1 MELAWLRSARGF
13 NEKGWFAR
21 PLLGRR
27 GSRPIPRAPLGV
39 AHVTVARVSGFPEG
53 WSGGRRR
60 GGEAWEVR
68 STGTPSSQAAV
79 AGATRA
85 WKPGPGESPAFP
97 GQGSCGLG
105 PGGSTSLSV
114 RSPVTPLG
122 APRGVWGMKRSGSWQ
137 TALDKNRLPSALQP
151 RVLPR
156 RPYLCWDWPRNPRR
170 LRTGGS
176 YLNTAAPTPATPPDV
191 SQGAA
196 PGSQGTVPVSI
207 WIISLSSSFVRP
219 PAGAR
224 HVPSGRAAARRTR
237 ALHVPRPR
245 MAVSAVQ

>member
-1 MELAWLRSARGF
+1 MRKAGLHVLCWGDAALVPSRGPLWVWLMSQWPAFPGFRRDGQEGDDEVEKPGKSGVQGHPARG
-13 NEKGWFAR
+13 
-21 PLLGRR
+21 
-27 GSRPIPRAPLGV
+27 PR
-39 AHVTVARVSGFPEG
+39 
-53 WSGGRRR
+53 W
-60 GGEAWEVR
+60 
-68 STGTPSSQAAV
+68 QD
-79 AGATRA
+79 GAMRA
-85 WKPGPGESPAFP
+85 WKPGPGDSPAFP

-105 PGGSTSLSV
+105 PGGLTSLSV

-207 WIISLSSSFVRP
+207 WIISPSSSFVRP

>member
-1 MELAWLRSARGF
+1 MVRRETTRWRSLGSPEYRDTQLA
-13 NEKGWFAR
+13 
-21 PLLGRR
+21 GR
-27 GSRPIPRAPLGV
+27 
-39 AHVTVARVSGFPEG
+39 
-53 WSGGRRR
+53 GGRT
-60 GGEAWEVR
+60 E
-68 STGTPSSQAAV
+68 PC
-79 AGATRA
+79 
-85 WKPGPGESPAFP
+85 GPGSQGPGPAFP

-105 PGGSTSLSV
+105 PGGLTSLSV

-151 RVLPR
+151 RVLLR
-156 RPYLCWDWPRNPRR
+156 RPSLCWDWPRNPRR

-224 HVPSGRAAARRTR
+224 HVPSGRAAAGGPGHHTCPGPEW
-237 ALHVPRPR
+237 L
-245 MAVSAVQ
+245 